1 MLFFSKADVIMEKY
15 AGTAH
20 DFGKVRDMFR
30 NSKANAEKI
39 KETSNFIL
47 ARNEEYRER
56 EKKYAKVANILGYMG
71 FLCLFCTLI
80 ITSFVTIPNLLQQ
93 ILTVISFTIILITQQ
108 INISTSERIA
118 KENEESQE
126 ILKSQQEST
135 ESSEKLEK
143 LFYEIIEEIEAKQE
157 NQEK

>member
-1 MLFFSKADVIMEKY
+1 MSV
-15 AGTAH
+15 
-20 DFGKVRDMFR
+20 
-30 NSKANAEKI
+30 
-39 KETSNFIL
+39 
-47 ARNEEYRER
+47 
-56 EKKYAKVANILGYMG
+56 
-71 FLCLFCTLI
+71 CTLI